1 MTCVSVL
8 RLQDVSANVPERRR
22 DGQGQSPVGVLRRDA
37 RLVRRAAAVAVPP
50 EGDAHAAQP
59 EPARPRGRR
68 VPSRPDQLVLQETD
82 DRDEHRQR
90 MPALRLAGGARQ
102 PVERIRQGGPAFFK
116 GRCGLFGP
124 AAMNAV
130 RPAGVLGPTR
140 PSSQAQRPAFDY
152 GAVLLQCLLV
162 SLFPLYVHVVGG
174 GQSIWHPHLDWGK
187 QRSRTKSS
195 SLSVD
200 FVTRPRSQCQEERQ
214 KRHNYYRGPVALS
227 KPAVRKRY
235 AATVS
240 HALSG
245 VGTTTES
252 HSVDKLWTCYKSA
265 LDTAARDVVGPRR
278 QAKQPWISQVTQS
291 VIEQQRKAVL
301 AGDVEEYK
309 RLAGH
314 RHRTLRHDK
323 QLWAERIALE
333 GEQCLC
339 SGEIKDDFTSFRQLI
354 DY

>member
-1 MTCVSVL
+1 
-8 RLQDVSANVPERRR
+8 
-22 DGQGQSPVGVLRRDA
+22 
-37 RLVRRAAAVAVPP
+37 
-50 EGDAHAAQP
+50 
-59 EPARPRGRR
+59 
-68 VPSRPDQLVLQETD
+68 
-82 DRDEHRQR
+82 
-90 MPALRLAGGARQ
+90 
-102 PVERIRQGGPAFFK
+102 
-116 GRCGLFGP
+116 
-124 AAMNAV
+124 MNAV

-162 SLFPLYVHVVGG
+162 PLFPLYVHVVGG
-174 GQSIWHPHLDWGK
+174 GQSIWHAHLDWRK

-245 VGTTTES
+245 ISTTTES
-252 HSVDKLWTCYKSA
+252 HSVDKLWTCYTSA
-265 LDTAARDVVGPRR
+265 LDTAAWEVLGPRR
-278 QAKQPWISQVTQS
+278 QAKQSWISQATLS
-291 VIEQQRKAVL
+291 IIEQRRKAVL

-309 RLAGH
+309 RLAGS
-314 RHRTLRHDK
+314 RRRALRHDK
-323 QLWAERIALE
+323 QQWAERIALE

-339 SGEIKDDFTSFRQLI
+339 SGEIKDAFTKFRQLRPKSTVLSTPLKAADGCLLSDRVSVVSWWKEHFCNLLNRPLHDPPDVLVAEAEAATPDADI
-354 DY
+354 DTHPRLSWRLTGLRGGSKQEKLPVHVAYTRSTSVTEVTRLCRHQMSSSSRCGNRKLSQTSGAKGS